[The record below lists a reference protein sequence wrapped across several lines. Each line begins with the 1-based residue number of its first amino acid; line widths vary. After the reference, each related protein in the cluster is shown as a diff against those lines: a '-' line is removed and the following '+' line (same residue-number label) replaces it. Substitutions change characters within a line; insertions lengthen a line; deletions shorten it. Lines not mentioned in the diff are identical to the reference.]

1 MSGVSLSVMS
11 IKKINKDVFEKES
24 YSLERQVTFDNW
36 GNEVKEL
43 GLPKTEL
50 TNRFKLSEYIHYK
63 AKMSTE
69 TIKEPIYIYENG
81 FFECTNGY
89 QKIKTFD
96 LLINEDSNILY
107 TFAPKQ
113 VVETFI
119 KRLRKEGCMVCSDL
133 PFDFSKLGELEN
145 LDSAWGV
152 WEDSKGT
159 IKRIAKFGKGI
170 ESEIEDYGSIT
181 TFYIDY
187 NYKGNPIQLILGLDG
202 RISTQRDLKQKD
214 IFNIYNDI
222 SGTLLKR

>member
-1 MSGVSLSVMS
+1 MSGISLSVMS
-11 IKKINKDVFEKES
+11 IKKIKKEDFETDS
-24 YSLERQVTFDNW
+24 FSLEKQATFDNW

-43 GLPKTEL
+43 GLPKTEI
-50 TNRFKLSEYIHYK
+50 TNCFKLGEYTHYK

-69 TIKEPIYIYENG
+69 TIKEPIYIYEDG
-81 FFECTNGY
+81 FFECTTGY
-89 QKIKTFD
+89 QKIKIFD
-96 LLINEDSNILY
+96 FLINENCTILY

-119 KRLRKEGCMVCSDL
+119 KRLRKEGFMVCSDL
-133 PFDFSKLGELEN
+133 PFDFSKIGELEN

-170 ESEIEDYGSIT
+170 ESEIEDYSSIT

-187 NYKGNPIQLILGLDG
+187 NYNGNPIQLILGLDG
-202 RISTQRDLKQKD
+202 RISTQRDIKQKD

>member
-1 MSGVSLSVMS
+1 MSGVSLSVMN
-11 IKKINKDVFEKES
+11 IKKIKKEDFQKES
-24 YSLERQVTFDNW
+24 FSLERQATFDNW

-43 GLPKTEL
+43 GLPKTEIK
-50 TNRFKLSEYIHYK
+50 NCFKLGEYAHYK

-69 TIKEPIYIYENG
+69 TIKEPIYIYEDG
-81 FFECTNGY
+81 FYECTSGY
-89 QKIKTFD
+89 QKIKAFD
-96 LLINEDSNILY
+96 FLINENFTTLY

-119 KRLRKEGCMVCSDL
+119 KRLKKERCMNCSDL

-170 ESEIEDYGSIT
+170 ESEIEDYSSIT

-187 NYKGNPIQLILGLDG
+187 IYNGNPIQLILGLDG
-202 RISTQRDLKQKD
+202 RISTQRDIKQKD